1 MLFTKV
7 SIHTIAHI
15 QAPLSVSS
23 ATISKRLSA
32 TLRRVRLPE
41 NILERMTGIKER
53 RFWSGDTQPSDVATE
68 VAEKVIQK
76 SGLSKNDI
84 GAIISTSITKD
95 FIEPSIAS
103 IVHGNL
109 KLATECINFDVGSA
123 CLGFLNGMQVAA
135 SMIEAGM
142 LKHVLIVSG
151 ESGHQGLE
159 STLKRLENT
168 NASAEEVRS
177 QLATLTLGSGG
188 VAMVLSHRDAA
199 PSGHPIQSMLTLAAT
214 EHNRLCCGWHD
225 RMETDAPE
233 LLKQAVRLKS
243 KTFER
248 SQTEF
253 GCDLNSFDEIV
264 FHQVGKSYI
273 NDAIKTLGIDER
285 KVLRTYPE
293 YGNMAS
299 ASLPFTLSKLEE
311 MGRLQSGK
319 KIALVGAG
327 SGLNSMVVE
336 VLW

>member
-15 QAPLSVSS
+15 EAPILVSS
-23 ATISKRLSA
+23 AAISKRLSA
-32 TLRRVRLPE
+32 TLHRNRLPE
-41 NILERMTGIKER
+41 NILERITGIKER

-76 SGLSKNDI
+76 SGLSKKDL

-109 KLATECINFDVGSA
+109 KLAPECINFDVGSA
-123 CLGFLNGMQVAA
+123 CLGFLNGMQVVA

-142 LKHVLIVSG
+142 LKHALIVSG

-159 STLKRLENT
+159 ATLRRLENT
-168 NASAEEVRS
+168 NASGEELRS
-177 QLATLTLGSGG
+177 QLATLTLGSGA
-188 VAMVLSHRDAA
+188 VAMLLSHRNAA
-199 PSGHPIQSMLTLAAT
+199 PFGHPIQSMLTLAAT
-214 EHNRLCCGWHD
+214 EHNRLCCGWYD

-233 LLKQAVRLKS
+233 LLKQAVALKS
-243 KTFER
+243 KTFQR
-248 SQTEF
+248 SQNEY
-253 GCDLNSFDEIV
+253 GWDLNDFDEIV
-264 FHQVGKSYI
+264 FHQVGKTYI
-273 NDAIKTLGIDER
+273 NNAIKTLGLDER

-311 MGRLQSGK
+311 LGRLNAGN

>member
-7 SIHTIAHI
+7 SIHTVAHLE
-15 QAPLSVSS
+15 APCTVSS
-23 ATISKRLSA
+23 SEIASRLANTLKR
-32 TLRRVRLPE
+32 VHLPL
-41 NILERMTGIKER
+41 NVLERMTGIKER

-76 SGLSKNDI
+76 SGLSKSDI

-109 KLATECINFDVGSA
+109 KLAPECINFDVGSA

-135 SMIEAGM
+135 SMIEAGL

-159 STLKRLENT
+159 ATLKRLENT

-199 PSGHPIQSMLTLAAT
+199 PSGHAIQTMLTLAAT
-214 EHNRLCCGWHD
+214 EHTRLCCGWHD
-225 RMETDAPE
+225 RMETDAPQ
-233 LLKQAVRLKS
+233 LLKQAVMLKS
-243 KTFER
+243 KTFQQ
-248 SQTEF
+248 SQSEF
-253 GCDLNSFDEIV
+253 GWDLSAFDEIV

-299 ASLPFTLSKLEE
+299 ASLPFTLSKLDEL
-311 MGRLQSGK
+311 GRLKSGN

>member
-7 SIHTIAHI
+7 SIHTVAHLE
-15 QAPLSVSS
+15 APCTVSS
-23 ATISKRLSA
+23 SEIASRLANTLKR
-32 TLRRVRLPE
+32 VHLPL
-41 NILERMTGIKER
+41 NVLERMTGIKER

-76 SGLSKNDI
+76 SGLSKSDI

-109 KLATECINFDVGSA
+109 KLAPECINFDVGSA
-123 CLGFLNGMQVAA
+123 CLGFLNGMQEAA
-135 SMIEAGM
+135 SMIEAGL

-159 STLKRLENT
+159 ATLKRLENT

-199 PSGHPIQSMLTLAAT
+199 PSGHAIQTMLTLAAT

-225 RMETDAPE
+225 RMETDAPQ
-233 LLKQAVRLKS
+233 LLKQAVMLKS
-243 KTFER
+243 KTFQQ
-248 SQTEF
+248 SQSEF
-253 GCDLNSFDEIV
+253 GWDLSAFDEIV

-299 ASLPFTLSKLEE
+299 ATLTFTLSKLDEL
-311 MGRLQSGK
+311 GRLKS
-319 KIALVGAG
+319 
-327 SGLNSMVVE
+327 
-336 VLW
+336 

>member
-7 SIHTIAHI
+7 SIHTVAHLE
-15 QAPLSVSS
+15 APCTVSS
-23 ATISKRLSA
+23 SEIASRLANTLKR
-32 TLRRVRLPE
+32 VHLPL
-41 NILERMTGIKER
+41 NVLERMTGIKER

-76 SGLSKNDI
+76 SGLSRSDI

-109 KLATECINFDVGSA
+109 KLAPECINFDVGSA

-135 SMIEAGM
+135 SMIEAGL

-159 STLKRLENT
+159 ATLKRLENT

-199 PSGHPIQSMLTLAAT
+199 PSGHAIQTMLTLAAT

-225 RMETDAPE
+225 RMETDAPQ
-233 LLKQAVRLKS
+233 LLKQAVMLKS
-243 KTFER
+243 KTFQQ
-248 SQTEF
+248 SQSEF
-253 GCDLNSFDEIV
+253 GWDLSAFDEIV

-299 ASLPFTLSKLEE
+299 ASLPFTLSKLDEL
-311 MGRLQSGK
+311 GRLKSGN

>member
-7 SIHTIAHI
+7 SIHTVAHLE
-15 QAPLSVSS
+15 APCTVSS
-23 ATISKRLSA
+23 SEIASRLANTLKR
-32 TLRRVRLPE
+32 VHLPL
-41 NILERMTGIKER
+41 NVLERMTGIKER
-53 RFWSGDTQPSDVATE
+53 RFWSGDTQPSDVAAE

-76 SGLSKNDI
+76 SGLSKSDI

-109 KLATECINFDVGSA
+109 KLAPECINFDVGSA

-135 SMIEAGM
+135 SMIEAGL

-159 STLKRLENT
+159 ATLKRLENT

-199 PSGHPIQSMLTLAAT
+199 PSGHAIQTMLTLAAT

-225 RMETDAPE
+225 RMETDAPQ
-233 LLKQAVRLKS
+233 LLKQAVMLKS
-243 KTFER
+243 KTFQQ
-248 SQTEF
+248 SQSEF
-253 GCDLNSFDEIV
+253 GWDLSAFDEIV

-299 ASLPFTLSKLEE
+299 ASLPFTLSKLDEL
-311 MGRLQSGK
+311 GRLKSGN

>member
-7 SIHTIAHI
+7 SIHTVAHLE
-15 QAPLSVSS
+15 APCTVSS
-23 ATISKRLSA
+23 SEIASRLANTLKR
-32 TLRRVRLPE
+32 VHLPL
-41 NILERMTGIKER
+41 NVLERMTGIKER

-76 SGLSKNDI
+76 SGLSKSDI

-109 KLATECINFDVGSA
+109 KLAPECINFDVGSA

-135 SMIEAGM
+135 SMIEAGL

-159 STLKRLENT
+159 ATLKRLENT

-188 VAMVLSHRDAA
+188 VAVVLSHREAA
-199 PSGHPIQSMLTLAAT
+199 PSGHAIQTMLTLAAT

-225 RMETDAPE
+225 RMETDAPQ
-233 LLKQAVRLKS
+233 LLKQAVMLKS
-243 KTFER
+243 KTFQQ
-248 SQTEF
+248 SQSEF
-253 GCDLNSFDEIV
+253 GWDLSAFDEIV

-299 ASLPFTLSKLEE
+299 ASLPFTLSKLDEL
-311 MGRLQSGK
+311 GRLKSGN

>member
-7 SIHTIAHI
+7 SIHTVAHLE
-15 QAPLSVSS
+15 APCTVSS
-23 ATISKRLSA
+23 SEIASRLANTLKR
-32 TLRRVRLPE
+32 VHLPL
-41 NILERMTGIKER
+41 NVLERMTGIKER

-76 SGLSKNDI
+76 SGLSKSDI

-109 KLATECINFDVGSA
+109 KLAPECINFDVGSA

-135 SMIEAGM
+135 SMIEAGL

-159 STLKRLENT
+159 ATLKRLENT
-168 NASAEEVRS
+168 NASAEEVSS

-199 PSGHPIQSMLTLAAT
+199 PSGHAIQTMLTLAAT

-225 RMETDAPE
+225 RMETDAPQ
-233 LLKQAVRLKS
+233 LLKQAVMLKS
-243 KTFER
+243 KTFQQ
-248 SQTEF
+248 SQSEF
-253 GCDLNSFDEIV
+253 GWDLSAFDEIV

-299 ASLPFTLSKLEE
+299 ASLPFTLSKLDEL
-311 MGRLQSGK
+311 GRLKSGN

>member
-1 MLFTKV
+1 
-7 SIHTIAHI
+7 
-15 QAPLSVSS
+15 
-23 ATISKRLSA
+23 
-32 TLRRVRLPE
+32 
-41 NILERMTGIKER
+41 
-53 RFWSGDTQPSDVATE
+53 
-68 VAEKVIQK
+68 
-76 SGLSKNDI
+76 
-84 GAIISTSITKD
+84 
-95 FIEPSIAS
+95 
-103 IVHGNL
+103 
-109 KLATECINFDVGSA
+109 
-123 CLGFLNGMQVAA
+123 MQVAA
-135 SMIEAGM
+135 SMIEAGL

-159 STLKRLENT
+159 ATLKRLENT

-199 PSGHPIQSMLTLAAT
+199 PSGHAIQTMLTLAAT

-225 RMETDAPE
+225 RMETDAPL
-233 LLKQAVRLKS
+233 LLKQAVMLKS
-243 KTFER
+243 KTFQQ
-248 SQTEF
+248 SQSEF
-253 GCDLNSFDEIV
+253 GWDLSAFDEIV

-299 ASLPFTLSKLEE
+299 ASLPFTLSKLDEL
-311 MGRLQSGK
+311 GRLKSGN

>member
-1 MLFTKV
+1 MFTKV
-7 SIHTIAHI
+7 SIHTVAHLE
-15 QAPLSVSS
+15 APCTVSS
-23 ATISKRLSA
+23 SEIASRLANTLKR
-32 TLRRVRLPE
+32 VHLPL
-41 NILERMTGIKER
+41 NVLERMTGIKER

-76 SGLSKNDI
+76 SGLSKSDI

-109 KLATECINFDVGSA
+109 KLAPECINFDVGSA

-135 SMIEAGM
+135 SMIEAGL

-159 STLKRLENT
+159 ATLKRLENT

-199 PSGHPIQSMLTLAAT
+199 PSGHAIQTMLTLAAT

-225 RMETDAPE
+225 RMETDAPQ
-233 LLKQAVRLKS
+233 LLKQAVMLKS
-243 KTFER
+243 KTFQQ
-248 SQTEF
+248 SQSEF
-253 GCDLNSFDEIV
+253 GWDLSAFDEIV

-299 ASLPFTLSKLEE
+299 ASLPFTLSKLDEL
-311 MGRLQSGK
+311 GRLKSGN